1 MGALRL
7 VASHPLSNVVP
18 FPTVVR
24 DDEELIE
31 RLRKADPEVV
41 ALLYRR
47 HHQKVRAFARR
58 MLNDHAAAEDVV
70 HDAFV
75 ALPKAAERFRMEA
88 RIDTFLLSIAVNLCR
103 RQLRSSARGRR
114 AVENLERR
122 EPPAAIATPETAAS
136 RRELAAALERGLEE
150 LSTDHREVFVL
161 CAVEERTSQEVGQIL
176 EIAEGTVRTRL
187 FHARK
192 QLRAFF
198 EREGLR

>member
-1 MGALRL
+1 M
-7 VASHPLSNVVP
+7 ASSPVTNVVP
-18 FPTVVR
+18 FPAAVR
-24 DDEELIE
+24 DDDELIE
-31 RLRKADPEVV
+31 RLRKADPDAV

-58 MLNDHAAAEDVV
+58 MLGDHAAAEDVV

-103 RQLRSSARGRR
+103 RQIRSSARGRR
-114 AVENLERR
+114 AAENLERR
-122 EPPAAIATPETAAS
+122 EPPPAIATPESVLS
-136 RRELAAALERGLEE
+136 RQQLADALNRGLSE
-150 LSTDHREVFVL
+150 LSPDHREVFVL
-161 CAVEERTSQEVGQIL
+161 CAVEERSSQEVGNIL

-198 EREGLR
+198 EREGIA